1 MKNTWNNLVQWV
13 RSLDVYIV
21 LIVLLIA
28 VSTGHVGRLFAD
40 REDARQAFIGYV
52 LAVSIDGVLA
62 VSLYRV
68 GNVRRRSHRMYAL
81 FVFLCA
87 CAVSAGFNTGYYRQ
101 NYPQDPL
108 ILSVLLGA
116 TAPVLAAFV
125 SVLRAFGDVE
135 RTETEHMEREA
146 ERSLQL
152 EIRTLEL
159 AEQTERELLLEQERT
174 QRDLML
180 AKEQTKQDR
189 ARARAEQARVNAIE
203 QAKRTPLIQR
213 SERRKSG
220 ELDEMARLILLEQ
233 PNIGPRPL
241 ARELECAPSTASRIL
256 ERIRAS
262 NGSGAEG

>member
-1 MKNTWNNLVQWV
+1 MKNVWNNLVRWV

-101 NYPQDPL
+101 NYPQDPPA
-108 ILSVLLGA
+108 LSILLGA
-116 TAPVLAAFV
+116 SAPVLAAFV

-135 RTETEHMEREA
+135 RTEHEHMEREA

-159 AEQTERELLLEQERT
+159 AEQTKRELL
-174 QRDLML
+174 L
-180 AKEQTKQDR
+180 AKEQTKQER
-189 ARARAEQARVNAIE
+189 ARARAEQARVNVVV
-203 QAKRTPLIQR
+203 QNKRTPKIQP